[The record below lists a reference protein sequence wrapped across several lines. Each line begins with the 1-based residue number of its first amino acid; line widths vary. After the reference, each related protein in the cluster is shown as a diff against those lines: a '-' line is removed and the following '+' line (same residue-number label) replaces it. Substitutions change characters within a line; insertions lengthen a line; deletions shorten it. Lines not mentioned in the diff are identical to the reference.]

1 MHPGFT
7 DMMPDFTQVPPVV
20 RVKAMATGK
29 SAGFYQPYD
38 NSQYVP
44 LSINIQYGWRYHMAS
59 VRL

>member
-1 MHPGFT
+1 
-7 DMMPDFTQVPPVV
+7 MMPDFTQVPPVV

-44 LSINIQYGWRYHMAS
+44 LSINIQYGWRYHMVS